1 MDTIV
6 RRIAGELG
14 VREQQVEAAIR
25 LLADGATVPFIARY
39 RKEVTG
45 GLDDAQLR
53 TLEQR
58 LHYLREF
65 EERRAAI
72 LRNIAQ
78 QGRLTPELRAAI
90 NAAETKARLEDLYL
104 PFKPKKRSR
113 ATTAREAGLEPLAH
127 ALLGDPTLQ
136 PEEEAARYVDPARNV
151 PDAAAALDGARWIL
165 MDEFSEDVELLGV
178 LRQYLWD
185 HAKIRSRVI
194 EGRQEKGAKFADY
207 FDAAEPIKGVPSHR
221 ALALFRGR
229 KEGIL
234 RLGLVMEPPPGAPA
248 GPAVSVSVPE
258 SADATALPAAPPTGE
273 LPREIPPVVEQR
285 LADRFLKSGEGRPAD
300 AWLRETLRR
309 AWKMKIFPHLQVDLE
324 SQVREQSEQE
334 AIRVFARNL
343 HDLLMA
349 PPAGPR
355 ATLGLDPGLRTGV
368 KAAFVDQTGQLLE
381 TATVY
386 PHQPRNEWEPAIEA
400 LADLLARHPVDIV
413 AIGNGTGSR
422 ETDRLIG
429 DLRKRHPE
437 LAFNKIIVSEAGA
450 SVYSASKLALREL
463 PGVDVTLRGAV
474 SIARRLQDPLAELVK
489 IEPRSIGVGQYQ
501 HDVNQAYLARA
512 LDGVVEDCV
521 SAVGADLNTASPSLL
536 RRVAGLNQRLAE
548 TLVAYRNVNG
558 TFGDRQQLRQVPG
571 FGARTFEQS
580 AGFLRINGGANPLDA
595 SAVHP
600 EAYPVVERICQAT
613 GKAVADLIGQPDLLR
628 QFPAEQFADERFGV
642 PTLCDI
648 LKELERPGRDP
659 RPEFRMA
666 AFREG
671 VNEIEDLQPGMVL
684 EGVVTNVTDFGAFVD
699 IGVHQ
704 DGLVHVSRLANRFVK
719 DPRDVV
725 RTGTVVKVKVVEVD
739 LKRRRIALSMR
750 AAEARPAPQPRTP
763 RPKAAR
769 PGDGQPTGRSRPAG
783 QAPQP
788 AREPVLRPPASETA
802 MSAAFS
808 RLLKRP

>member
-1 MDTIV
+1 MHTIV

-14 VREQQVEAAIR
+14 VGEHQVEAAVR

-45 GLDDAQLR
+45 GLDDTQLR

-72 LRNIAQ
+72 LRNIAE

-90 NAAETKARLEDLYL
+90 AAAETKARLEDLYL

-113 ATTAREAGLEPLAH
+113 ANIAREAGLEPLAH
-127 ALLGDPTLQ
+127 ALLGNPALS
-136 PEEEAARYVDPARNV
+136 PEEEAAKYVDAARNV
-151 PDAAAALDGARWIL
+151 PDPAAALDGARWIL
-165 MDEFSEDVELLGV
+165 MEEFSEDAELLGA
-178 LRQYLWD
+178 LRQYLWE

-194 EGRQEKGAKFADY
+194 DGKQEKGAKFADY
-207 FDAAEPIKGVPSHR
+207 FDAAEPVRAVPSHR

-234 RLGLVMEPPPGAPA
+234 RLSLMVDPPA
-248 GPAVSVSVPE
+248 GSPAE
-258 SADATALPAAPPTGE
+258 SPDRASPAAPDAAAPAIAPPAGE
-273 LPREIPPVVEQR
+273 LPREIPPLVEQQ
-285 LADRFLKSGEGRPAD
+285 LADRFGIRDEGRAGD
-300 AWLRETLRR
+300 GWLRETLRR
-309 AWKMKIFPHLQVDLE
+309 AWKMKIFPHVQVDLE
-324 SQVREQSEQE
+324 GQLREEAELE
-334 AIRVFARNL
+334 AIRVFGRNL

-349 PPAGPR
+349 PPAGAH
-355 ATLGLDPGLRTGV
+355 ATMGLDPGLRTGV
-368 KAAFVDQTGQLLE
+368 KVAVVDGTGQLLE
-381 TATVY
+381 TATIF

-400 LADLLARHPVDIV
+400 LAGLLTRHPVDLV

-429 DLRKRHPE
+429 DLRKRRPE
-437 LAFNKIIVSEAGA
+437 LPFDKVVVSEAGA
-450 SVYSASKLALREL
+450 SVYSASKLAARVL
-463 PGVDVTLRGAV
+463 PDVDVTLRGAV

-521 SAVGADLNTASPSLL
+521 SAVGADANTASPSLL
-536 RRVAGLNQRLAE
+536 RRIAGMNQRLAE
-548 TLVAYRNVNG
+548 TLVAYRG
-558 TFGDRQQLRQVPG
+558 ASGSFTDRQQLRQVPG
-571 FGARTFEQS
+571 FGTRTFEQA
-580 AGFLRINGGANPLDA
+580 AGFLRIVAGPNPLDA

-600 EAYPVVERICQAT
+600 EAYPVVERICEAT
-613 GKAVADLIGQPDLLR
+613 GKMAADLIGQPEFLR
-628 QFPAEQFADERFGV
+628 QLSPEQFADERFGV
-642 PTLCDI
+642 PTVRDI
-648 LKELERPGRDP
+648 LAELEKPWRDP
-659 RPEFRMA
+659 RPEFRRA

-699 IGVHQ
+699 VGVHQ

-750 AAEARPAPQPRTP
+750 AAEGRAAVPPRGARPT
-763 RPKAAR
+763 AR
-769 PGDGQPTGRSRPAG
+769 KPGDGQPTGKIRPAG
-783 QAPQP
+783 PGAQAVP
-788 AREPVLRPPASETA
+788 EPRPPASETA